1 MGNYDSNPL
10 LNTMMYECEFGNGTT
25 KAYAANTIASNI
37 YQESNADG
45 HSSLLLY
52 HIIDHKRSGDAI
64 LMEGKY
70 YKTASGTK
78 CMQQITKGW
87 KLLVQWHDTSRQ
99 WIDLKILKESNPVQV
114 AEYATSCDIHEHPA
128 FAWWVPYVLQKC
140 DVIVSAVNS
149 RVQKCSH
156 MYSIELP
163 CSVKDA
169 VDLDRRNGN
178 TFWADALTN
187 EMGNVCVAF
196 EFLGPKEKPPV
207 GWFKASGH
215 IVFDVKMDFTHK
227 A

>member
-1 MGNYDSNPL
+1 
-10 LNTMMYECEFGNGTT
+10 MMYECKFGDGTT

-37 YQESNADG
+37 CQESNADG

-64 LMEGKY
+64 SMEDKY

-78 CMQQITKGW
+78 RMRQTTKGW

-114 AEYATSCDIHEHPA
+114 AEYATSCNIHEHPA

-140 DVIVSAVNS
+140 DVIVSAVNL
-149 RVQKCSH
+149 RVRKCSH
-156 MYSIELP
+156 KYSIELP
-163 CSVKDA
+163 RSVRDA
-169 VDLDRRNGN
+169 IDMDCRNGN
-178 TFWADALTN
+178 MFWADALTK

-196 EFLGPKEKPPV
+196 EILGPKEKPPV
-207 GWFKASGH
+207 G
-215 IVFDVKMDFTHK
+215 
-227 A
+227 